1 MGFTLE
7 NVKDEAIR
15 LIQAADISHINLRL
29 IGGLAV
35 KLRCPSAGHRSLE
48 RKYADV
54 DFVTDRNGSIELP
67 VFLTQMGYTPNKTFN
82 TLSGDH
88 RQLYYDLERQRQ
100 VDIFIGD
107 FAMCHKIPLQSRL
120 QVDAITIPL
129 AELFL
134 TKAQIVQINDKD
146 VLDLYAMLVDF
157 AISDH
162 DGDTINGARIADLS
176 ARDWGLYTTI
186 SVTLDLLKERLPLSK
201 LDPAQRQT
209 VSERIIAL
217 QTMMDQA
224 PKTTAWKLRAKVG
237 KRVRWYDLPE
247 EVQRT

>member
-35 KLRCPSAGHRSLE
+35 KLRCPSANHRSLE

-54 DFVTDRNGSIELP
+54 DFVTDRDGSVELP
-67 VFLTQMGYTPNKTFN
+67 AFLTQMGYTPNKTFN

-88 RQLYYDLERQRQ
+88 RQLYYDLDRERQI
-100 VDIFIGD
+100 DIFIGD

-120 QVDAITIPL
+120 RVDAITIPL

-146 VLDLYAMLVDF
+146 VLDLYALLVDF
-157 AISDH
+157 AIGDH
-162 DGDTINGARIADLS
+162 DGDCINGARIADL
-176 ARDWGLYTTI
+176 AAHDWGLYTTI
-186 SVTLDLLKERLPLSK
+186 GVTLDLLTERLANSK
-201 LDPAQRQT
+201 LDQAQRNA
-209 VSERIIAL
+209 VLERVQAL
-217 QTMMDQA
+217 HAMMDQA
-224 PKTTAWKLRAKVG
+224 PKTTQWKLRAKIG
-237 KRVRWYDLPE
+237 KRMRWYELPE